1 MMIETKLAFEP
12 HKIKRAQLRPLNDSI
27 IVSEMEFK
35 ERLSRGGLIRP
46 TDNGTSRGI
55 RPRWGQVYAVGP
67 DQTEVNVGD
76 WVCVAHGR
84 WTRGI
89 EIEDEDGKQTIR
101 RVDPG
106 DVFLSS
112 PDRPED
118 ETFSDA
124 IHIDKKPDHM
134 LHS

>member
-12 HKIKRAQLRPLNDSI
+12 HKIKRTQLRPLNDSI

-35 ERLSRGGLIRP
+35 ERLSRGGLILP

-55 RPRWGQVYAVGP
+55 RPRWGRVYAVGP